1 MMEDKGIREW
11 LAEQGATPQQV
22 NSKVVDMIV
31 LGILNGEVGASATV
45 REEVDAL
52 TKRVE
57 RADAKAD
64 GLCRGIS
71 RVEERYG
78 KVAKLLEEA
87 EAGVG
92 GMTIADESVKDG
104 VVAFRCVLESVLDVF
119 GYGNM
124 SEAVMCSA
132 IEAASYGM
140 WRAVM
145 GPKDGTPKRRAV
157 L

>member
-1 MMEDKGIREW
+1 MMDDKGIREW

-31 LGILNGEVGASATV
+31 TGIVSGEVGVSATV
-45 REEVDAL
+45 REEVDKL
-52 TKRVE
+52 TEKVE

-64 GLCRGIS
+64 RLCRGIS

-78 KVAKLLEEA
+78 KVAELLKEA
-87 EAGVG
+87 EAG
-92 GMTIADESVKDG
+92 AESMVIQDVAVKDG
-104 VVAFRCVLESVLDVF
+104 VVAFRRVLESVSEVF
-119 GYGNM
+119 GYEKL
-124 SEAVMCSA
+124 SDAVICSA